1 MEKDQIIL
9 LEDRGLISIT
19 GEDTKNFLQNIITN
33 DIDKVSF
40 YSSIFSGLF
49 TPQGKYLFEFFLIQ
63 TKNGYLLDCDNEF
76 TKEIINYLLK
86 YKLRSKIEI
95 TDISTDYVIGL
106 ISSEKFLDIQ
116 ESENKTDDTIE
127 FRDSPLFLDPRNKNL
142 GARILSSLEKLHLT
156 IKKLDLKI
164 VKPDAYFAK
173 AHSLGIPIKGIE
185 NLKDQL
191 FGLEA
196 NFEEL
201 NAIDFKKGCY
211 IGQENTARMKLKEKL
226 RRRLLPISSTEKL
239 NLGEEIEVKVLSFDK
254 EKLRVSLGLKQI
266 QNDPWEGIEG
276 KYSVG
281 GIYEATVSNLT
292 DYGCFAELEQGV
304 EGLIHLSELDWT
316 NKNIHPSKVVT
327 LEENIRVMILEL
339 DNEKRRISLGLKQT
353 KPNPWLEFENKYNI
367 GDSVEGSIKSITDFG
382 VFVGLE
388 GDIDGLIHLSDLS
401 DNENPEEDLKNY
413 NKGDKLSC
421 IIFGI
426 DAERE
431 RISLKISD

>member
-33 DIDKVSF
+33 DIEKVSF
-40 YSSIFSGLF
+40 SSSIFSALF

-63 TKNGYLLDCDNEF
+63 SKNGYLLDCDNEF
-76 TKEIINYLLK
+76 TKGIINYLLK

-164 VKPDAYFAK
+164 VKPDTYFAK
-173 AHSLGIPIKGIE
+173 AHSFGIPIKGVE

-239 NLGEEIEVKVLSFDK
+239 NLGEEIFYNKIKIGKIL
-254 EKLRVSLGLKQI
+254 
-266 QNDPWEGIEG
+266 IEQP
-276 KYSVG
+276 YP
-281 GIYEATVSNLT
+281 
-292 DYGCFAELEQGV
+292 F
-304 EGLIHLSELDWT
+304 GLIKVIDP
-316 NKNIHPSKVVT
+316 NI
-327 LEENIRVMILEL
+327 E
-339 DNEKRRISLGLKQT
+339 D
-353 KPNPWLEFENKYNI
+353 FENKELLANNKKCKI
-367 GDSVEGSIKSITDFG
+367 LKSV
-382 VFVGLE
+382 
-388 GDIDGLIHLSDLS
+388 
-401 DNENPEEDLKNY
+401 
-413 NKGDKLSC
+413 
-421 IIFGI
+421 
-426 DAERE
+426 
-431 RISLKISD
+431 

>member
-40 YSSIFSGLF
+40 SSSIFSALF

-164 VKPDAYFAK
+164 VKPDTYFAK

-226 RRRLLPISSTEKL
+226 RRRLLPISSSEKL
-239 NLGEEIEVKVLSFDK
+239 NLGEEIFYNNIKIGKILIEQPYPFCLVKV
-254 EKLRVSLGLKQI
+254 I
-266 QNDPWEGIEG
+266 DPNIE
-276 KYSVG
+276 
-281 GIYEATVSNLT
+281 
-292 DYGCFAELEQGV
+292 
-304 EGLIHLSELDWT
+304 
-316 NKNIHPSKVVT
+316 
-327 LEENIRVMILEL
+327 
-339 DNEKRRISLGLKQT
+339 
-353 KPNPWLEFENKYNI
+353 EFENKELLANNKKCKI
-367 GDSVEGSIKSITDFG
+367 LKSV
-382 VFVGLE
+382 
-388 GDIDGLIHLSDLS
+388 
-401 DNENPEEDLKNY
+401 
-413 NKGDKLSC
+413 
-421 IIFGI
+421 
-426 DAERE
+426 
-431 RISLKISD
+431 

>member
-40 YSSIFSGLF
+40 SSSIFSALF

-95 TDISTDYVIGL
+95 TDISTDYIIGL

-116 ESENKTDDTIE
+116 KSENKTDDTIE

-173 AHSLGIPIKGIE
+173 AHSLGIPVKGVK

-239 NLGEEIEVKVLSFDK
+239 NFGEEIFYNKTKIGKILIEQPYPFGLLKV
-254 EKLRVSLGLKQI
+254 I
-266 QNDPWEGIEG
+266 DP
-276 KYSVG
+276 
-281 GIYEATVSNLT
+281 N
-292 DYGCFAELEQGV
+292 V
-304 EGLIHLSELDWT
+304 E
-316 NKNIHPSKVVT
+316 
-327 LEENIRVMILEL
+327 
-339 DNEKRRISLGLKQT
+339 
-353 KPNPWLEFENKYNI
+353 EFENKELLANNKKCRI
-367 GDSVEGSIKSITDFG
+367 LKSV
-382 VFVGLE
+382 
-388 GDIDGLIHLSDLS
+388 
-401 DNENPEEDLKNY
+401 
-413 NKGDKLSC
+413 
-421 IIFGI
+421 
-426 DAERE
+426 
-431 RISLKISD
+431 

>member
-1 MEKDQIIL
+1 MEKNQIIL
-9 LEDRGLISIT
+9 LEDRGVISIT

-40 YSSIFSGLF
+40 SSSIFSALF

-76 TKEIINYLLK
+76 TKEIMNYLLK

-95 TDISTDYVIGL
+95 TDISRDYVIGL

-127 FRDSPLFLDPRNKNL
+127 FRGSPLFLDPRNKNL
-142 GARILSSLEKLHLT
+142 GARILSSLEKLHLS
-156 IKKLDLKI
+156 IKKLELKI

-173 AHSLGIPIKGIE
+173 AHSLGIPIKGIK

-239 NLGEEIEVKVLSFDK
+239 NLGEEIFYNKIKIGKIL
-254 EKLRVSLGLKQI
+254 
-266 QNDPWEGIEG
+266 IEQP
-276 KYSVG
+276 YP
-281 GIYEATVSNLT
+281 
-292 DYGCFAELEQGV
+292 F
-304 EGLIHLSELDWT
+304 GLIKVIDP
-316 NKNIHPSKVVT
+316 NI
-327 LEENIRVMILEL
+327 E
-339 DNEKRRISLGLKQT
+339 
-353 KPNPWLEFENKYNI
+353 EFENKELLANNKKCRI
-367 GDSVEGSIKSITDFG
+367 LKSV
-382 VFVGLE
+382 
-388 GDIDGLIHLSDLS
+388 
-401 DNENPEEDLKNY
+401 
-413 NKGDKLSC
+413 
-421 IIFGI
+421 
-426 DAERE
+426 
-431 RISLKISD
+431 

>member
-9 LEDRGLISIT
+9 LEDRGLILIT

-33 DIDKVSF
+33 DIEKVSF
-40 YSSIFSGLF
+40 SSSIFSALF
-49 TPQGKYLFEFFLIQ
+49 TPQGKYLFEFFVI
-63 TKNGYLLDCDNEF
+63 KSKDGYLLDCDYKF

-95 TDISTDYVIGL
+95 TDISANNVIGL

-127 FRDSPLFLDPRNKNL
+127 FRDSPLFLDPRNKSL
-142 GARILSSLEKLHLT
+142 GARIVSTLEKLHLT
-156 IKKLDLKI
+156 IKKLNLKI
-164 VKPDAYFAK
+164 IKPDTYFAK

-239 NLGEEIEVKVLSFDK
+239 NLGEEIFYNKIKIGKIL
-254 EKLRVSLGLKQI
+254 
-266 QNDPWEGIEG
+266 IEQP
-276 KYSVG
+276 YP
-281 GIYEATVSNLT
+281 
-292 DYGCFAELEQGV
+292 F
-304 EGLIHLSELDWT
+304 GLIKVID
-316 NKNIHPSKVVT
+316 PS
-327 LEENIRVMILEL
+327 IA
-339 DNEKRRISLGLKQT
+339 
-353 KPNPWLEFENKYNI
+353 EFENKELLVNNKKCRI
-367 GDSVEGSIKSITDFG
+367 LKSV
-382 VFVGLE
+382 
-388 GDIDGLIHLSDLS
+388 
-401 DNENPEEDLKNY
+401 
-413 NKGDKLSC
+413 
-421 IIFGI
+421 
-426 DAERE
+426 
-431 RISLKISD
+431 